1 MNRFICLFDAKITL
15 NFAKHHVSTRLNC
28 SFIKF
33 IFYVSPLI
41 YHSREGWQSKAI
53 PSDQLQAD
61 FSAKLRKQLY
71 NTKALL
77 PGCGFSS
84 SITLTDVIRAAA

>member
-1 MNRFICLFDAKITL
+1 MNRFICPLDAKITL
-15 NFAKHHVSTRLNC
+15 NFAKHHVSTRQNC

-61 FSAKLRKQLY
+61 FSANNGLQLY

-77 PGCGFSS
+77 PGYRFSS
-84 SITLTDVIRAAA
+84 SITFTDVIRTAA